1 MQWSFT
7 TVMHRLL
14 GWNVSNPP
22 AAVPIGLLCSV
33 RGVSSGHRRSRFLP
47 QDFIAHSI
55 QPCRA
60 RRPCRLHCELTGTRA
75 DEARSGMKFW
85 DSSAVIPLLADEPTR
100 KSMLQLLQQDPQVLI
115 WWGTPIEIASA
126 LARLERE
133 KSLTADEVSSA
144 LSKARQLADSWH
156 EIVPSDAVRRTAER
170 LLRAHPLRAA
180 DSLQLAAA
188 LIAADHDPSTLEIVC
203 LDARLT
209 SAARREGFAVLE
221 S

>member
-7 TVMHRLL
+7 TVMLRLL
-14 GWNVSNPP
+14 GWNASNPLV
-22 AAVPIGLLCSV
+22 AVQIDLLCSV
-33 RGVSSGHRRSRFLP
+33 RGVLSDRRRSRFPP
-47 QDFIAHSI
+47 QDFRAHSI
-55 QPCRA
+55 PPCRV
-60 RRPCRLHCELTGTRA
+60 RRPCRLRCEPTGTRVDKA
-75 DEARSGMKFW
+75 QSAMKFW

-126 LARLERE
+126 LARLERD
-133 KSLTADEVSSA
+133 KSMTADEVSSA
-144 LSKARQLADSWH
+144 LSKARELADSWH

-180 DSLQLAAA
+180 DCLQLAAA

-221 S
+221 G